1 MPSTE
6 AAVDLAALAHNWSL
20 LRRRAGGR
28 RVIAVIKADAYG
40 HGAVPAARRLA
51 REGCEHFA
59 VATLDEV
66 AALRRGGIAAPVL
79 LLGGVHGPA
88 EARAAL
94 ALAATPVLHGEREV
108 AWVAEAARVRGGRA
122 RVQVEVDTGMR
133 RLGVPPDDAPPLLE
147 KVAASPELDL
157 EGVSTHFARADEID
171 PAPTR
176 AQLELF
182 RRVLDAARA
191 RGVRPPRI
199 HVANSAALLAAR
211 AWGESVLEGD
221 AVRPGLALYGVAPAP
236 HLADPELRPVMTLRS
251 RVVALRRV
259 RAGDVVGYG
268 ATWRAPG
275 SGWLASVPIG
285 YADGLPWSA
294 GNRGELWIAGRRR
307 PIAGRVSMDVT
318 SAWLGEEVVAVG
330 EAVVAFGTAPGGE
343 RLAVEELARAAGTMP
358 YEILVR
364 VGARVPRVVAA

>member
-1 MPSTE
+1 MSSSE

-40 HGAVPAARRLA
+40 HGAVPAARCLA
-51 REGCEHFA
+51 RAGCDRFA
-59 VATLDEV
+59 VASLDEV
-66 AALRRGGIAAPVL
+66 AALRRGGVAAPVL

-94 ALAATPVLHGEREV
+94 SLAATPVLHGEREA
-108 AWVAEAARVRGGRA
+108 AWLAEAARELGGR
-122 RVQVEVDTGMR
+122 VPVHVEIDTGMR
-133 RLGVPPDDAPPLLE
+133 RLGVSPDEAPALLE
-147 KVAASPELDL
+147 KLAASPELDL
-157 EGVSTHFARADEID
+157 EGVSTHFARADEAD

-176 AQLELF
+176 AQLESF
-182 RRVLDAARA
+182 RRVVDAARA
-191 RGVRPPRI
+191 RGVRPRSI
-199 HVANSAALLAAR
+199 HAANSAALLAAR
-211 AWGESVLEGD
+211 EWGESVLAGD

-251 RVVALRRV
+251 RVVAVRRV
-259 RAGDVVGYG
+259 RAGDPVGYG

-294 GNRGELWIAGRRR
+294 GSRGQLLIAGRRR

-318 SAWLGEEVVAVG
+318 TAWLGEEVVAVG
-330 EAVVAFGTAPGGE
+330 EAAVAFGTAADGE

-364 VGARVPRVVAA
+364 VGARVPRVVMA